1 MKHNTREKKKEEKT
15 KEKEMAKDTY
25 RINQIIRIS
34 KLYYECNMGQVQIAE
49 KEGISKSTVSRLL
62 KMGKDLGLI
71 EVHIKEPAL
80 MYTELED
87 ELTARFPVDRVTIV
101 PVMVDNPQI
110 ILNDVC
116 AALIADLPRYIDD
129 HTTLSIAWGTTLESL
144 SHMLPKLHRKG
155 VSVLQ
160 LTGGYSRL
168 AHETS
173 ALSILQKFA
182 ASVDG
187 DAYVIPAP
195 AIVDSA
201 DIADAIKKDSQIQNI
216 IQMAHQS
223 QTAIYSA
230 GAFGRPSVIFEMGII
245 DDVQYAQMAADGC
258 VGDCCGHFLNAEGEL
273 FDEALDHRVVGVA
286 LDTIRH
292 IPNRLLIASDPRK
305 DKVLRAAL
313 KGGLANHL
321 YVDVKTA
328 EAILR

>member
-1 MKHNTREKKKEEKT
+1 MEKD
-15 KEKEMAKDTY
+15 AY

-49 KEGISKSTVSRLL
+49 KEGVSKSTVSRLL

-71 EVHIKEPAL
+71 EVRIKEPAL
-80 MYTELED
+80 MYTDLEN
-87 ELTARFPVDRVTIV
+87 ELTSRFPVKRVTIV

-110 ILNDVC
+110 TLNDVC
-116 AALIADLPRYIDD
+116 SALIADLPRYIGD

-144 SHMLPKLHRKG
+144 SRMLPKLHRRG

-195 AIVDSA
+195 AIVDTA
-201 DIADAIKKDSQIQNI
+201 DIAQAIKKDSQIQNI
-216 IQMAHQS
+216 MQMAQS
-223 QTAIYSA
+223 CQTAIYSA

-245 DDVQYAQMAADGC
+245 DDVQYAKMAADGC
-258 VGDCCGHFLNAEGEL
+258 IGDCCGHFLNADGGL
-273 FDEALDHRVVGVA
+273 FDEDLDRRVVGVA
-286 LDTIRH
+286 LDTIRQ

-305 DKVLRAAL
+305 GKVLRAAL
-313 KGGLANHL
+313 KGGLASHL
-321 YVDVKTA
+321 YADVKTA
-328 EAILR
+328 EAILK